1 MLRAPKCPKTTL
13 YKTVDQQ
20 RCTKPLTNNAVQ
32 NPWPTSRPKPLAN
45 NACTKPLANN
55 ACTKPLANKLSKTV
69 GQQAGK
75 AVGQQAVQ
83 NLSANELSRTHRPTS
98 CLKPT
103 PHCLQRHRGQTCRT
117 TSCPKPVG
125 QQAVQTCRTTNCPK
139 PVGQQAVSNQPLI
152 VSNGTGANQ
161 PPPN

>member
-83 NLSANELSRTHRPTS
+83 NLSDNKLSKTCRPTS
-98 CLKPT
+98 CLEPIG
-103 PHCLQRHRGQTCRT
+103 R
-117 TSCPKPVG
+117 
-125 QQAVQTCRTTNCPK
+125 
-139 PVGQQAVSNQPLI
+139 QAVSNQPLI
-152 VSNGTGANQ
+152 VSNGTGAKPVGQ
-161 PPPN
+161 QAVPNLSDNKLSKPVGQQTVQNLSDNKLSQTNP

>member
-1 MLRAPKCPKTTL
+1 MPI
-13 YKTVDQQ
+13 
-20 RCTKPLTNNAVQ
+20 
-32 NPWPTSRPKPLAN
+32 SRPKTSLPPMATRPKQSTNTSSHRDSQVLHKLMQPVISADLDTIMPRTSLPPTATRPTINQPLIAETNLSAN
-45 NACTKPLANN
+45 SAEQNP
-55 ACTKPLANKLSKTV
+55 
-69 GQQAGK
+69 GK

-125 QQAVQTCRTTNCPK
+125 QQAVQTCRTTSCLK
-139 PVGQQAVSNQPLI
+139 PTPDCLQRHRGQSTAS
-152 VSNGTGANQ
+152 
-161 PPPN
+161 